1 MSLLERAFSFLNCT
15 CCGKFFGYNEKVFS
29 CENRRNRNCFD
40 HEAVCGKCMHD
51 HAESIHVMDKQRY
64 IVALRHDIE
73 EKIRDFINKMETK
86 LFDGSIGPLIDR
98 SIVMAEVEASKA
110 ESVDFAEV
118 AERRKAKLLQ
128 LRSVYNGSFGLK
140 VAQPKS
146 LSGTSTTS
154 VAVESVLEKEVV
166 AEEPKKLD
174 FPGIDLKVW
183 EETKWPMIK
192 KHQEALANQEVLAKL
207 EQMYRLLSARLQP
220 DKTAQST
227 SSFDPIKVMPLPSFD
242 PSMVMPLP
250 VWKET
255 KWPIIKKR
263 QEDEAKQEQMQAY
276 HSARLQPDKTAQ
288 SIPPGDIIT
297 QPNAKVVFNAPY
309 DDKHTHDIKLINAGG
324 RRIGWAIKT
333 SNMKRLGVDLP
344 CGVLDPKEGVLVAVS
359 CDAFAFGHEE
369 TNNDRIIIEWTN
381 TPDGATKQFRR
392 EWFQGDGMVRRKNL
406 PIEYNP

>member
-15 CCGKFFGYNEKVFS
+15 CCGKFFGYNAKVLS

-51 HAESIHVMDKQRY
+51 HAESIHVIDKQRY
-64 IVALRHDIE
+64 ITEFVARRHDIE
-73 EKIRDFINKMETK
+73 EKIRDFTNKMETK
-86 LFDGSIGPLIDR
+86 FFDGSIGPLMDR
-98 SIVMAEVEASKA
+98 SIVMAEAEASKA
-110 ESVDFAEV
+110 KSADFAEV
-118 AERRKAKLLQ
+118 AERRKAELLQ

-174 FPGIDLKVW
+174 FPGIDLKPQ
-183 EETKWPMIK
+183 EEEGK
-192 KHQEALANQEVLAKL
+192 QQ
-207 EQMYRLLSARLQP
+207 QMQAYQSARLQP

-227 SSFDPIKVMPLPSFD
+227 LSLNP
-242 PSMVMPLP
+242 
-250 VWKET
+250 
-255 KWPIIKKR
+255 
-263 QEDEAKQEQMQAY
+263 
-276 HSARLQPDKTAQ
+276 
-288 SIPPGDIIT
+288 IPPGDIIT

-309 DDKHTHDIKLINAGG
+309 DDKHTYHIKVINASS
-324 RRIGWAIKT
+324 RRIGWAFKIT
-333 SNMKRLGVDLP
+333 NMKRLGVDLP

-381 TPDGATKQFRR
+381 TPDGAAKQFRR
-392 EWFQGDGMVRRKNL
+392 EWFQGGGMVRRKNF